1 MATLVFIPGAWI
13 TRELYQP
20 FLDACS
26 VAGYPVHYAGYPSI
40 DPADPTVADCKTDT
54 DVIRKTLHRLVEEEG
69 KDIFL
74 MMHSYAG
81 MPGAAAALGLAK
93 SQRTQ
98 QGKRGGVIGM
108 IFIAAFLVPEG
119 VSCAGLQGGNLPA
132 WILLDKVS
140 SPSNNPVGEDTRLT
154 FIQPT
159 ANLNVPADPVANF
172 AADVDPALLK
182 DLNENVKPHATLAF
196 TSPQPAPAWA
206 EEAFQGRLAFI
217 VTTGDPAVPKE
228 AQYVM
233 MAATEQEWIIK
244 GIDSSHCAPFIDRID
259 ETVRLVEECVKEF
272 QL

>member
-132 WILLDKVS
+132 WILLDK
-140 SPSNNPVGEDTRLT
+140 
-154 FIQPT
+154 PT